1 MSEIKA
7 VVLAAGKGTRM
18 QSESNHMPKVLREAC
33 GKPLLYHVLTQLDF
47 IDQKNTVLVVG
58 YLHELVEQS
67 FPGYPTALQEPQ
79 MGTGHAVQCAKEHL
93 KDFDGTVLV
102 CYGDM
107 PLVRKEVYESLLRE
121 HAASGA
127 QCTLLSGTCEE
138 YLPYG
143 RVLMDA
149 DNNFIGV
156 VEDRDCTEE
165 QKKIRDLNV
174 GIYAFD
180 TRSRVEALDKLQNN
194 NAQNEYYLTD
204 APALIQAAGGK
215 VKVCKAVLNEQIIG
229 VNTPEQLAQTEHFLR
244 QQGRAQ
250 SKERGKQGMR
260 AIKHCARGAVV
271 LAMVLLFSGCSLYQ
285 RSQDGW
291 EILAEKYIGG
301 ESGEQPEIPDT
312 EALDT
317 EAADFETPDE
327 TTAAGEPEESEAD
340 GIPGTYTV
348 PDGWVKAEEHST
360 SEFIFYTREG
370 ETQDAQP
377 DNISINVG
385 GNLYSLEESGAFLDA
400 IMRQLAMQAEA
411 ADANL
416 TGSGSI
422 TEQGYTL
429 LTFTIEGTDGTK
441 AKQHYIVKDYGYCLI
456 YATSFSGSEEV
467 FDVAKSMVDSFVWD
481 EDSAPAAE

>member
-1 MSEIKA
+1 
-7 VVLAAGKGTRM
+7 
-18 QSESNHMPKVLREAC
+18 
-33 GKPLLYHVLTQLDF
+33 
-47 IDQKNTVLVVG
+47 
-58 YLHELVEQS
+58 
-67 FPGYPTALQEPQ
+67 
-79 MGTGHAVQCAKEHL
+79 
-93 KDFDGTVLV
+93 
-102 CYGDM
+102 
-107 PLVRKEVYESLLRE
+107 
-121 HAASGA
+121 
-127 QCTLLSGTCEE
+127 
-138 YLPYG
+138 
-143 RVLMDA
+143 
-149 DNNFIGV
+149 
-156 VEDRDCTEE
+156 
-165 QKKIRDLNV
+165 
-174 GIYAFD
+174 
-180 TRSRVEALDKLQNN
+180 
-194 NAQNEYYLTD
+194 
-204 APALIQAAGGK
+204 
-215 VKVCKAVLNEQIIG
+215 
-229 VNTPEQLAQTEHFLR
+229 
-244 QQGRAQ
+244 
-250 SKERGKQGMR
+250 MR
-260 AIKHCARGAVV
+260 AIKHCACGAVV

-301 ESGEQPEIPDT
+301 ESAEQPEVPDT
-312 EALDT
+312 ESLDT
-317 EAADFETPDE
+317 EASDAEAADSETPDE

-348 PDGWVKAEEHST
+348 PDGWVKAKEHST

-411 ADANL
+411 ADADL

-441 AKQHYIVKDYGYCLI
+441 AEQHYIVKDYGYCLI